1 MIQNLF
7 CILTLIVFL
16 IPNSNFAQSAPQQAA
31 VGRIVI
37 SQLYGGGGNSGAAWR
52 NDFIE
57 LFNRGN
63 QAVVIDG
70 WSIQYASATGTTWQK
85 VDLSG
90 RIEPGGRFLVQLT
103 GGSNGAALPSAD
115 AIGVI
120 NLSATAGKVALVNDG
135 GLLGAACPP
144 GAQVVDFAGYGNSAN
159 CFEGSG
165 PAPAPSSTRAIIRAG
180 DGCTDSNDNATDF
193 STAAPAPRNSGASRN
208 SCGGEA
214 EPENGHPLPVESA
227 LSGLKAGSIL
237 IYPIYSSKFGGH
249 LSQNTRLSLTNTDPL
264 QSVTVHLFFVD
275 GNSEAVMD
283 GFLCLTAGQTA
294 TFLASDLDPGV
305 TGYMI
310 AMAVDPLSGCPVKA
324 NALIGDAFVKLDTGL
339 MTALPAQAVAAVTDP
354 SSACTSTASSIEIAF
369 DGVSY
374 NRLPAELAV
383 NNFRTGPDGEGP
395 SIILLRP
402 DKALGRV
409 SGLLFDDAENAWN
422 FEVIADR
429 SHLIARFS
437 NSFPDLSVKLSSI
450 VPAGRSG
457 WMRLKCIDGGA
468 LTGVMLNSP
477 PGISGEGRNLHVLSL
492 SPDTRWTVP
501 VLPPVC

>member
-1 MIQNLF
+1 MFQNLF

-16 IPNSNFAQSAPQQAA
+16 IPVSNFAQSAPQQVAA
-31 VGRIVI
+31 GRIVI
-37 SQLYGGGGNSGAAWR
+37 SQLYGGGGNSGAVWR
-52 NDFIE
+52 NDFVE

-63 QAVVIDG
+63 QAVEVDG

-85 VDLSG
+85 VDLKG
-90 RIEPGGRFLVQLT
+90 RIEPGGRYLVQLS
-103 GGSNGAALPSAD
+103 GGSNGAELPSAD
-115 AIGVI
+115 TIGAI
-120 NLSATAGKVALVNDG
+120 NLSATAGKVALVSDG

-144 GAQVVDFAGYGNSAN
+144 GAQVVDLAGYGNSAN

-165 PAPAPSSTRAIIRAG
+165 PAPAPSGARAIIRAG

-193 STAAPAPRNSGASRN
+193 STAAPAPRNSGTPRI
-208 SCGGEA
+208 SCGGDA
-214 EPENGHPLPVESA
+214 EPENGHPLPVDSE

-237 IYPIYSSKFGGH
+237 IYPIYSSKPAGH
-249 LSQNTRLSLTNTDPL
+249 ISQNTRLSLTNTDPM
-264 QSVTVHLFFVD
+264 QSVTTHLFFVD

-305 TGYMI
+305 TGYLI
-310 AMAVDPLSGCPVKA
+310 AVAVDPLSGCPVKA

-339 MTALPAQAVAAVTDP
+339 MSALPAQAVAAVTDP
-354 SSACTSTASSIEIAF
+354 PSACTSTASSIEIAF

-374 NRLPAELAV
+374 NRLPAELAI
-383 NNFRTGPDGEGP
+383 NNFRAGPDGEGP

-402 DKALGRV
+402 DKAIGRV

-422 FEVIADR
+422 FEILVDR
-429 SHLIARFS
+429 SHNIVRFS
-437 NSFPDLSVKLSSI
+437 NSFPDLPARLSSI

-468 LTGVMLNSP
+468 FIGAVTGSSA
-477 PGISGEGRNLHVLSL
+477 GGSAEGRNLHVLSL
-492 SPDTRWTVP
+492 SPDARWTVP
-501 VLPPVC
+501 VFPPAC